1 MKIFEEIFYCDIPVF
16 ENHPATQ
23 LKCFAYRCEDN
34 TLFINGYYEFF
45 VDEDE
50 CLAHYRNCQIK
61 TRDEEMEW
69 EEVLF
74 DAIIEQIYL
83 KFNIDIELID
93 EEGFWNSAS
102 VPTIIIKYIYGNDK
116 SYDNDDNNDNDDDNN
131 FF

>member
-16 ENHPATQ
+16 KNYPATQ

-45 VDEDE
+45 VDEDQY
-50 CLAHYRNCQIK
+50 LAHYRNCQIK

-69 EEVLF
+69 IDVVF

-83 KFNIDIELID
+83 KFNIDLELID
-93 EEGFWNSAS
+93 QEGFWCSAA
-102 VPTIIIKYIYGNDK
+102 VPTIIIKYVYDNDE
-116 SYDNDDNNDNDDDNN
+116 SYDNDNDDNDDI
-131 FF
+131 FLI